1 MKEFLWKRKKQSA
14 LVCAVVVVV
23 LVCLAASQ
31 IGKRRNVVA
40 QTIEPATTTLQKGS
54 FDQRVTADGTTE
66 AANPYSIYIELSQE
80 VEEVFVEVG
89 DEVEEGQ
96 LLVTYDISDTKT
108 SLENQLQQA
117 QVSLAN
123 AQLSLDE
130 MTQVAT
136 GTERI
141 DLEAAVLS
149 AQEALQEAEENAKT
163 NADDLA
169 EAEKNL
175 PYYKQLLE
183 NDAISQSEYDTYV
196 DEYETLVTNESTLQ
210 NKIESAKLELEK
222 AQLNLAYGDDP
233 LSDVSTANEYQRQLN
248 SIQTYQSSVQSAQE
262 DLAKLTEA
270 TYSPISG
277 TVITCNAEEGQMLT
291 DSTVMMEVADL
302 SDLNVTAYVSE
313 YDIASVQVG
322 QAVELTT
329 DGIVDKVYHGTV
341 TKIEPVAESQS
352 TISGSE
358 TVVPI
363 VVHLDDPDENIKPGF
378 SFDMEIITVSVEDA
392 DYLPISA
399 VTMDRET
406 GEYSVFV
413 VGEGDILEKRTVEV
427 GVSND
432 TYIQILSGLSE
443 GEVVMEVPG
452 DDVVE
457 GTLLSDYAT
466 TPTQVQEI
474 STDEESSILDSV
486 TGGGSMGGGAPM
498 SGGGA
503 PMGGGGGPR

>member
-1 MKEFLWKRKKQSA
+1 MKEFLWKRKKRSI
-14 LVCAVVVVV
+14 LVAAAV
-23 LVCLAASQ
+23 LVVIICLVAGQ
-31 IGKRRNVVA
+31 IGKKRNAVA
-40 QTIEPATTTLQKGS
+40 QTVQPATTTLQKGS

-123 AQLSLDE
+123 AQLSLSD
-130 MTQVAT
+130 MAQAAT

-141 DLEAAVLS
+141 DLQSAVLS
-149 AQEALQEAEENAKT
+149 AQEAVQEAEENIKT
-163 NADDLA
+163 NASDLA

-175 PYYKQLLE
+175 PYYQQLLD
-183 NDAISQSEYDTYV
+183 NDAISQSEYDSYV
-196 DEYETLVTNESTLQ
+196 KEYETLKTNETSLQ
-210 NKIESAKLELEK
+210 NKLESAKLALEK

-233 LSDVSTANEYQRQLN
+233 LSDPSTASEYQKQSN
-248 SIQTYQSSVQSAQE
+248 SLITYQNSLTSAQE

-329 DGIVDKVYHGTV
+329 DGIEDKVYHGTV
-341 TKIEPVAESQS
+341 TKIEPVAESQG

-413 VGEGDILEKRTVEV
+413 VGEGDVLEKRTVEV

-432 TYIQILSGLSE
+432 TYIQILSGLDQ

-466 TPTQVQEI
+466 TRTTPQEV
-474 STDEESSILDSV
+474 SAGEESSILDSV
-486 TGGGSMGGGAPM
+486 TGGGM
-498 SGGGA
+498 GGGA
-503 PMGGGGGPR
+503 PMGGGMGGGGPMGGGMR

>member
-1 MKEFLWKRKKQSA
+1 MKEFILRRRKQSA
-14 LVCAVVVVV
+14 VVVAIVVV
-23 LVCLAASQ
+23 LLICLVASQ
-31 IGKRRNVVA
+31 IGKTRSAVA
-40 QTIEPATTTLQKGS
+40 QTIQPATTTLQKGS

-80 VEEVFVEVG
+80 VEEVLVEVG

-96 LLVTYDISDTKT
+96 LLVTYDITDTK
-108 SLENQLQQA
+108 SNLENQLQQA
-117 QVSLAN
+117 KISLEN
-123 AQLSLDE
+123 AQLSLNE
-130 MTQVAT
+130 MTQAAT

-141 DLEAAVLS
+141 DLQSAVLS
-149 AQEALQEAEENAKT
+149 AQDTLAEAEESVKT
-163 NADDLA
+163 NQEDLA

-175 PYYKQLLE
+175 PYYEQMLE
-183 NDAISQSEYDTYV
+183 NEAISQSEYDTYV
-196 DEYETLVTNESTLQ
+196 KEYETLLANQTTLES
-210 NKIESAKLELEK
+210 KVESAKLALEK
-222 AQLNLAYGDDP
+222 AQLNLDYGDDP
-233 LSDVSTANEYQRQLN
+233 LSDPSTASEYQRQLN
-248 SIQTYQSSVQSAQE
+248 SIQTYQTNVKTAQE

-302 SDLNVTAYVSE
+302 TDLNVTAYVSE
-313 YDIASVQVG
+313 YDIASVKVG

-329 DGIVDKVYHGTV
+329 DGIEDKVYHGTV
-341 TKIEPVAESQS
+341 TKIEPMAESQG

-406 GEYSVFV
+406 GTYSVFV
-413 VGEGDILEKRTVEV
+413 VGESDILEKREVEV

-432 TYIQILSGLSE
+432 TYIQILSGLSAD
-443 GEVVMEVPG
+443 EVVMEVPG
-452 DDVVE
+452 DDVME

-466 TPTQVQEI
+466 TKTAPQEV
-474 STDEESSILDSV
+474 STEEESSILDSV
-486 TGGGSMGGGAPM
+486 TGGGSSMGG
-498 SGGGA
+498 GGGA
-503 PMGGGGGPR
+503 PMGGGGPMGGGPR